1 VTGNVFLRKRNMM
14 NFSVDVQFIKLAVSG
29 KAKIQNRQNKKIIE

>member
-1 VTGNVFLRKRNMM
+1 MV
-14 NFSVDVQFIKLAVSG
+14 NFSIDVQFIKFIASG